1 MLELRF
7 VTMRASGEDD
17 AQTVVAISPPYSI
30 LEYVPQAAPESVTWT
45 QGQREGAWPVDSSVE
60 NVTETIRLEVAA
72 AAHDALDTF
81 KQALAMARTWSKGAR
96 GDMRVVLQVRDLA
109 RHGDDWYEAQVFGGQ
124 VDLEDGRGRVL
135 RMYVER
141 APYWSETEDR
151 IMTLGNT
158 GETDT
163 VVTIYNH
170 DDSEAAHDNWVV
182 VEPPPGNV
190 PALTRIRLRNTY
202 NDPARLAEVRVGWY
216 DRPHV
221 LALEGEST
229 ELPAVLYSEEGLS
242 NLGGAQASRFQ
253 WALPQADVQD
263 YVGLFQVLANGSLSG
278 QCRVSAGYEI
288 TAYQKGRYATGRVG
302 WTDLGLMS
310 MPPGGYVHPV
320 RYPVRVWVDCGA
332 SSRLDF
338 VQFVPAMQFRR
349 WLFRGYNAQYS
360 TCIVDDGIRD
370 ELIYEY
376 GNQAMPVLDGYGERI
391 MLYPAGLLP
400 EVALP
405 GGFVPGWTE
414 TRNQVLVFAMK
425 GDTGDALAARSAEVH
440 VTCRAR
446 WDTLP

>member
-1 MLELRF
+1 ML
-7 VTMRASGEDD
+7 ASGEDD
-17 AQTVVAISPPYSI
+17 AQTVVQVSPPYSI
-30 LEYVPQAAPESVTWT
+30 LDYVPQAAPESVSWT
-45 QGQREGAWPVDSSVE
+45 QGLREGARPVDSSVG
-60 NVTETIRLEVAA
+60 NAAETIRLQVAA
-72 AAHDALDTF
+72 AAHDALDAF
-81 KQALAMARTWSKGAR
+81 KQVLGQARTWGKESRK
-96 GDMRVVLQVRDLA
+96 DMRVMLQVRDVA
-109 RHGDDWYEAQVFGGQ
+109 RHGDDWYEAQVFGGE

-135 RMYVER
+135 RLHVER

-151 IMTLGNT
+151 VLTIGNT
-158 GETDT
+158 GGAGT
-163 VVTIYNH
+163 VVSIVNH
-170 DDSEAAHDNWVV
+170 DDSEEGHDNWVV
-182 VEPPPGNV
+182 VEPPGGNV
-190 PALTRIRLRNTY
+190 PALARIRLRNTY
-202 NDPARLAEVRVGWY
+202 DDDLRLAEVRVGWY

-221 LALEGEST
+221 LTLEGESS
-229 ELPAVLYSEEGLS
+229 ELGGVPYSAEGLS
-242 NLGGAQASRFQ
+242 NLGDMQAGRFQ
-253 WALPQADVQD
+253 WTLPQADVQD

-288 TAYQKGRYATGRVG
+288 TAYQKGRYVTGGSG

-332 SSRLDF
+332 ESRLDF

-370 ELIYEY
+370 ELVYEY
-376 GNQAMPVLDGYGERI
+376 GNQAMPILDGYGERI

-405 GGFVPGWTE
+405 VGFVPGWTE
-414 TRNQVLVFAMK
+414 TRNQVLVFSMR
-425 GDTGDALAARSAEVH
+425 GDMGDAKALRSADVH

-446 WDTLP
+446 WDVLP